1 LIRKI
6 LFILSPKERREG
18 AFLAVANAFI
28 SVLDIAALG
37 ALLYLVAFYTG
48 QRQDARL
55 SFLPAWLKDRNSLA
69 PITVFSLLFLIKSAG
84 AYWLLRSQY
93 RFVYRVASRISETN
107 MLRYLEG
114 TYADYVRV
122 DASVQIRRIS
132 QQPIEFC
139 QYVLAGIQQVLTEG
153 VLVALSVTAIVWYN
167 SRLFLLLLCLLLPA
181 VAILAFFSRGRL
193 KSVRR
198 GIKSSGEKTLQYLR
212 EALGG
217 FVEGNLYD
225 SIPFFA
231 QRYGR
236 RQAELNEHLS
246 VLQILQGIPSRLVEV
261 FAVVGLFIL
270 IVVGKWSGNGQAT
283 SYITLAAY
291 LAAAY
296 KIIPGLVRI
305 FNLSGQI
312 RTYRFTVED
321 LLTEARKPHRPVV
334 PPPSDHPRPSDLGD
348 RPTLISSVIF
358 RKVGFSQPQ
367 GRVLKG
373 LDLCLQPGR
382 MLGLS
387 GSSGRGKTTIIN
399 LLLGFFP
406 AQEGEVLI
414 NGKPADPETL
424 RSYWRRIA
432 YVQQHPFLLHDTI
445 LKNITLSDE
454 PYDEDRLQKA
464 VDAAG
469 LRQIDP
475 SSGEQLTKMI
485 TENGKNISGGQRQRI
500 AFARA
505 LYKDADL
512 LILDEPFS
520 ELDEAAEKE
529 MLCYCLQLVREGKIV
544 LLITHH
550 KKNLSLCHQTLLLDE
565 EE

>member
-6 LFILSPKERREG
+6 LFILTPKERREG
-18 AFLAVANAFI
+18 TLLALGNVFI

-198 GIKSSGEKTLQYLR
+198 DIKSSGEKSLQYLR

-236 RQAELNEHLS
+236 RQADLNRHLS
-246 VLQILQGIPSRLVEV
+246 VLQILQGIPSRLIEV

-270 IVVGKWSGNGQAT
+270 IVVGKWSGNGQAI

-305 FNLSGQI
+305 FNISGQI

-321 LLTEARKPHRPVV
+321 LLTEARKPQRPEV
-334 PPPSDHPRPSDLGD
+334 PPRPPLG
-348 RPTLISSVIF
+348 SVIF

-373 LDLCLQPGR
+373 LDLCLHSGQ

-387 GSSGRGKTTIIN
+387 GSSGRGKTTIVN

-424 RSYWRRIA
+424 RSYWGRIA

-445 LKNITLSDE
+445 LKNITLSDG

-469 LRQIDP
+469 LRHLDP
-475 SSGEQLTKMI
+475 SSGEWLTKMI

-505 LYKDADL
+505 LYKNADL

-520 ELDEAAEKE
+520 ELDEEAEKE
-529 MLCYCLQLVREGKIV
+529 MLCYCLQLVREGKTV

-550 KKNLSLCHQTLLLDE
+550 KKNLFLCHQTLLLDE